1 MKNIFLILVMVIM
14 AGTASAVQPARK
26 PFIQIKIDGKSFK
39 DGDILTVTPGQKL
52 TVEAK
57 LEGGRRDFCKFP
69 ETYSDLAGT
78 AQILSRG
85 ENGLTYQ
92 LNDQRAEWKLLNED
106 FRFDTDEFVK
116 VNSGTGKS
124 SPELV
129 VTSGK
134 FSQSFVKVTIKAT
147 WQFTG
152 AENTSQEEN
161 IATATLYF
169 RATGSPDL
177 WFSTQNVQAGGI
189 KNDQV
194 QEKLNEVQQACD
206 SIENNFYR
214 LKFAAV
220 QQDIRTLQASMNS
233 LNSTIEEVKSANPS
247 YKTKITFIGLPS
259 DRPYADI
266 ETFSNIKT
274 SWATQETLINDLK
287 QQLGNLPEQET
298 SESKDE
304 LVTLIGKYADWQFQ
318 LPQNTFNVLPK
329 YLPELKQD
337 NLKMPE
343 NIDYMAKEK
352 TVTDYAQTLKDFK
365 AYMDSR
371 IEQVPVEIQNINSV
385 YTRLQAIRLF
395 DGMLRSYFSS
405 IAWAEWKSTRGF

>member
-1 MKNIFLILVMVIM
+1 
-14 AGTASAVQPARK
+14 
-26 PFIQIKIDGKSFK
+26 
-39 DGDILTVTPGQKL
+39 
-52 TVEAK
+52 
-57 LEGGRRDFCKFP
+57 
-69 ETYSDLAGT
+69 
-78 AQILSRG
+78 
-85 ENGLTYQ
+85 
-92 LNDQRAEWKLLNED
+92 
-106 FRFDTDEFVK
+106 
-116 VNSGTGKS
+116 
-124 SPELV
+124 
-129 VTSGK
+129 
-134 FSQSFVKVTIKAT
+134 
-147 WQFTG
+147 
-152 AENTSQEEN
+152 
-161 IATATLYF
+161 
-169 RATGSPDL
+169 
-177 WFSTQNVQAGGI
+177 
-189 KNDQV
+189 
-194 QEKLNEVQQACD
+194 
-206 SIENNFYR
+206 
-214 LKFAAV
+214 
-220 QQDIRTLQASMNS
+220 MNS

-287 QQLGNLPEQET
+287 QQLGNLPEQAT

-343 NIDYMAKEK
+343 NIEYMAKEK
-352 TVTDYAQTLKDFK
+352 TVTNYAQTLKDFSTFL
-365 AYMDSR
+365 DRR